1 MKKGK
6 RTEEE
11 EYDKGRSRE
20 TKKKNTWKRKVG
32 KKKRRRTGRKN
43 IMKDEERGR

>member
-6 RTEEE
+6 RKEEE

-20 TKKKNTWKRKVG
+20 TKK
-32 KKKRRRTGRKN
+32 RTC
-43 IMKDEERGR
+43 ERGK